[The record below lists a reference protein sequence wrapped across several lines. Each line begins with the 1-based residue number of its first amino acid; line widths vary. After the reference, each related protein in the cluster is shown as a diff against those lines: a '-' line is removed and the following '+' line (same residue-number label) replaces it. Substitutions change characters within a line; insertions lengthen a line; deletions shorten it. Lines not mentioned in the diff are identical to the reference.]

1 MKIKK
6 AAKLNFS
13 SLRGQI
19 IGNYAIKGVAMLLSI
34 LTVPAYLSYF
44 SSQGEVGVWF
54 TISSVLNWVLLFDFG
69 IGGGLRNRIVAPLCN
84 NDRLQVSRLLS
95 SAYVST
101 FVIIVVL
108 MMSAT
113 LLVPHVD
120 WTILV
125 GGEGAFADNTYLSQV
140 ILILLYGIIFRLF
153 SVLVSHLLYALQ
165 KAVVPN
171 ALIVS
176 SNALILAFLLVS
188 NAFGARFGAYELAI
202 FTSVANNLP
211 ALVVTVYVFAR
222 HFPWYRPRFSDVT
235 KPLVRSLL
243 SVGGLILYLQI
254 VIAFIFNI
262 KELLITWLVGSAQ
275 VVDYQIYY
283 KIIGTIG
290 GLFSL
295 ALTPIWSA
303 ATKAQAEGNSG
314 YLKRLYGKGRKAVVA
329 MSVLQLLAI
338 PLLQPVVNVWLGAS
352 AIEVNPVYALI
363 FCLYNSIYMWVM
375 LHYNLCCGLNLFKGM
390 VISLTL
396 GSIANIFLAML
407 FCQFKASW
415 AMVVFATAIALIPS
429 ALTLPIS
436 LEKAIA
442 KSSGGGWSSE

>member
-1 MKIKK
+1 MS
-6 AAKLNFS
+6 KLNFS

-19 IGNYAIKGVAMLLSI
+19 IGNYAVKGMAMLLSI

-84 NDRLQVSRLLS
+84 DDRPQVCRLLS

-101 FVIIVVL
+101 SVIMVVL
-108 MMSAT
+108 AVAAT

-120 WTILV
+120 WTVLV

-171 ALIVS
+171 ALIVT
-176 SNALILAFLLVS
+176 SNALILVFLLVS
-188 NAFGARFGAYELAI
+188 NASGVRLGAYELAV
-202 FTSVANNLP
+202 FTFVANNFP
-211 ALVVTVYVFAR
+211 ALIVTVHVFAK
-222 HFPWYRPRFSDVT
+222 HFPWYRPRLSDVT
-235 KPLVRSLL
+235 EPLVQSLL
-243 SVGGLILYLQI
+243 SVGGVILYLQI

-295 ALTPIWSA
+295 ALAPIWSA
-303 ATKAQAEGNSG
+303 ATKAQAEGNFS
-314 YLKRLYGKGRKAVVA
+314 YLKCLYGKGKKAVAA
-329 MSVLQLLAI
+329 MSVLQLLTI

-352 AIEVNPVYALI
+352 AIEVNPAYVLI
-363 FCLYNSIYMWVM
+363 FCLYNSVYMWVM
-375 LHYNLCCGLNLFKGM
+375 LHYNLCCGLSLFKGM
-390 VISLTL
+390 TVSLTFAA
-396 GSIANIFLAML
+396 IANILLAIL
-407 FCQFKASW
+407 FCRFEASW
-415 AMVVFATAIALIPS
+415 AMVIFATAIALVPS
-429 ALTLPIS
+429 AFTLPIS
-436 LEKAIA
+436 LDKAIA
-442 KSSGGGWSSE
+442 KCLDDGRPPE